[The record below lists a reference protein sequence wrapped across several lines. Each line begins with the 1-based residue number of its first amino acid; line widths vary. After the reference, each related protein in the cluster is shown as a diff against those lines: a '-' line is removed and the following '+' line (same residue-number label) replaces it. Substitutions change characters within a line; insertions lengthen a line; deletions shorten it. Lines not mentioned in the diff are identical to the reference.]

1 MKNSGNV
8 LIGILGAAAAGVAIG
23 MILAPQK
30 GKDLRNDITKS
41 AGDAIQKLSDLLTK
55 GKEKYD
61 ELRSMVNEKS
71 DEVKNTAKEV
81 GIQATD
87 TYNDFSTEANKS
99 YKKAKSHQ

>member
-30 GKDLRNDITKS
+30 GKDLRKDITKS
-41 AGDAIQKLSDLLTK
+41 AGDVVQKLSDLLSK
-55 GKEKYD
+55 GKEKYE
-61 ELRSMVNEKS
+61 ELRSMVSEKS
-71 DEVKNTAKEV
+71 DDVKNTAKEV

-87 TYNDFSTEANKS
+87 TYNDYSTEASKS
-99 YKKAKSHQ
+99 YKKMKSQ